1 VLGALLF
8 VAAPTSILTKLLGAV
23 LLASVAYRH
32 TTLGRQLR
40 VSRRGFMGVGAALG
54 LLSALLGSVGPL
66 AAPFFLSHG
75 LIAGAYIGTEALT
88 AVSMHLVKV
97 AVYGGYAVL
106 DGSSVAIGLALGA
119 MMILGSYL
127 GKRLLARLPERL
139 FPLVI
144 DVVLVISGLQLV
156 LAS

>member
-1 VLGALLF
+1 
-8 VAAPTSILTKLLGAV
+8 
-23 LLASVAYRH
+23 
-32 TTLGRQLR
+32 
-40 VSRRGFMGVGAALG
+40 MGVGAALG